1 MKLPKKSKLFKNIV
15 RNEDIRGSIKSI
27 VDYKI
32 SNVSIIT
39 SNSNSIR
46 SNHYHIKDFHFMY
59 VLEGKI
65 DYFLKELMM
74 IMIIFVFRGKYAI
87 LFLHQKMEVHCTFFP
102 IKTKL
107 IVSSYYPRDQK
118 TYEED
123 TVRVNFIDKTNIS
136 GYLKNMGNK
145 IKNADFVTII
155 LLKHLLILGNC
166 H

>member
-15 RNEDIRGSIKSI
+15 RNEDVRGSIKSI

-65 DYFLKELMM
+65 DYFFKGIDDDNDNMSYLEVN
-74 IMIIFVFRGKYAI
+74 IGDTIFTP
-87 LFLHQKMEVHCTFFP
+87 KMEVHCTFFQLKQNLLSLAIIQE
-102 IKTKL
+102 IKKL
-107 IVSSYYPRDQK
+107 MK
-118 TYEED
+118 
-123 TVRVNFIDKTNIS
+123 K
-136 GYLKNMGNK
+136 
-145 IKNADFVTII
+145 I
-155 LLKHLLILGNC
+155 LLELIL
-166 H
+166 